1 MGSLVHLQLVRYH
14 FTEIHPLP
22 QLPHGNSKGSTPY
35 KRQTPSTKELL
46 QTAVETNKPKEACR
60 NVEVI
65 LEGIESNEISSS
77 VLLHNKQQ
85 ASTIRRQ
92 LFQSQCNSD
101 PITVLVDMHKTEFT
115 DFIRSLQILPS
126 PTCVLATDVQLQEL
140 VKNCT
145 LPGKFGIMH
154 LDPTFNLG
162 NFFVTPIV
170 FPLITYIHKKNKCP
184 PTLIGPVLIHHPPSD
199 AVCYV

>member
-1 MGSLVHLQLVRYH
+1 M
-14 FTEIHPLP
+14 
-22 QLPHGNSKGSTPY
+22 
-35 KRQTPSTKELL
+35 
-46 QTAVETNKPKEACR
+46 ETNKPKEACR
-60 NVEVI
+60 KVEVI
-65 LEGIESNEISSS
+65 LGVIESNEISSS
-77 VLLHNKQQ
+77 VWPRNKQQ

-101 PITVLVDMHKTEFT
+101 AIMALVDMHKTEFT

-126 PTCVLATDVQLQEL
+126 PTCILATDAQLQEL

-162 NFFVTPIV
+162 NVFVTPIV

-184 PTLIGPVLIHHPPSD
+184 PTLIGPVLIHHQMQFAMYSYFLNQIVSLKLEIRNVK
-199 AVCYV
+199 AVGTDGEAALYLL